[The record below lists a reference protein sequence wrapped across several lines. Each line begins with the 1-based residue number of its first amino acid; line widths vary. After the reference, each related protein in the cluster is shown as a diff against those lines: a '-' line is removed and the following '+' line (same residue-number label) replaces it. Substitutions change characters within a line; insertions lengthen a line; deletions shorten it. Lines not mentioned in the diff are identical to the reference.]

1 MRKILV
7 AAWLLCGASAWA
19 SGIEFWVMGGDT
31 LMSNGNLGTS
41 SCYGNALTATPST
54 CAQLI
59 PANQQDQY
67 SLGNAWHFGFRGGFN
82 SGEHLGYEVGYMYN
96 RTGFNCSMPPS
107 APASSYVC
115 STVINGQSVPERTSS
130 TGMAYHQV
138 DFDALYY
145 FTGSDSR
152 FRPFVTGGI
161 GFTAY
166 AFPGTSAYY
175 GGASN
180 EFIHGCDPKADC
192 TRLVLGGKPQET
204 LMDMLRERGAE
215 KITNDPEESSE
226 VFTASSAW
234 NPGVRSREW
243 AVPGGA
249 SSRPSI

>member
-180 EFIHGCDPKADC
+180 EFAVNYGAGMKYRIGDRWGARIDVRQYTTPKPSF
-192 TRLVLGGKPQET
+192 GGQLEFASGW
-204 LMDMLRERGAE
+204 LRE
-215 KITNDPEESSE
+215 TE
-226 VFTASSAW
+226 VSA
-234 NPGVRSREW
+234 GF
-243 AVPGGA
+243 G
-249 SSRPSI
+249 ILF